1 MRRQYYREYA
11 FECLR
16 LANTSSEPETKTV
29 LVDMAQAWLRLAEQA
44 HSLHRK
50 QYGHLTLV
58 SDTTMEI
65 A

>member
-1 MRRQYYREYA
+1 MRRQYYRQYA

-16 LANTSSEPETKTV
+16 LANTSSESETKTV

-44 HSLHRK
+44 HFLHRK
-50 QYGHLTLV
+50 NYGHLTLV

>member
-1 MRRQYYREYA
+1 MRPQYYRQYS
-11 FECLR
+11 FDCLQ

-50 QYGHLTLV
+50 NYGHLTLV
-58 SDTTMEI
+58 SDTTREI